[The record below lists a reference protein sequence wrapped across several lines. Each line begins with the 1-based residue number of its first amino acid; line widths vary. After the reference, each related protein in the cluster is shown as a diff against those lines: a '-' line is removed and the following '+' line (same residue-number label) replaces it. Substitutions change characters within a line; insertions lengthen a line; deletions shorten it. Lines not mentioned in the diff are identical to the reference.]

1 MREEDK
7 KKIMEERAKQF
18 FLESLEDDSTIHD
31 DIRIAVEEVLGQNA
45 TADSLIT
52 VISELIT
59 NEYGDN

>member
-31 DIRIAVEEVLGQNA
+31 DIRISVEEVLGQNA

-52 VISELIT
+52 VISELII